1 MQALGGGNLRHGH
14 IESLRLNVNR
24 KLDFNKA
31 FAIWRIDCP
40 WKPITKKGLATRMG
54 GGKGSIHHYVT
65 PVKANRIIME
75 VGGKLQ
81 FADEYGR

>member
-1 MQALGGGNLRHGH
+1 
-14 IESLRLNVNR
+14 
-24 KLDFNKA
+24 
-31 FAIWRIDCP
+31 
-40 WKPITKKGLATRMG
+40 MG